1 MIIHKA
7 SSLEVVLPQQH
18 DIIFTTDELLCY
30 RFFYCGTPSPASERT
45 YVAKFLKKSHPPF
58 FSYQDLFYFEG
69 YHNLTPEE
77 VNIYIAF
84 L

>member
-7 SSLEVVLPQQH
+7 FSVEIVLPKQR

-30 RFFYCGTPSPASERT
+30 LFFYCSTPGPAAQRT
-45 YVAKFLKKSHPPF
+45 YVAKFLKESHRPC
-58 FSYQDLFYFEG
+58 SYQDLFYFEG

-77 VNIYIAF
+77 VNIYITF

>member
-30 RFFYCGTPSPASERT
+30 RFFYCGTPGPASERT

-58 FSYQDLFYFEG
+58 FFLSRSFLF
-69 YHNLTPEE
+69 
-77 VNIYIAF
+77 
-84 L
+84 